1 MIFIKGDLLK
11 FNRLN
16 NPLSIIGIIMVIIS
30 ILIIFVHS
38 LDNLALQFTYPFLM
52 GSSQGKA
59 IIFFFLM
66 GSLLILSQFVKDST
80 RIANSKYASKSG
92 NYYLKTIIV
101 LVFCT
106 FILGQIFEIWIRV
119 RLGVPIFT
127 TFVSTSPS
135 LSSSSI
141 IHSHVFKS
149 MLGLLIHDSGLQVP
163 SNIHTGFSIAQ
174 YIPKYAMII
183 FAVLPTVYILGLLSL
198 GKRNDLQKIILIFG
212 ICTAMIGMV
221 DGGLFSTP
229 ALLGFAILIGSFSIQ
244 KPFSIK
250 NLIKPSTVMIILL
263 VIRVLIGL
271 AGSSPEYYEV
281 TVLGGHG
288 EIPLQG
294 FNVTNEQIVGNAT
307 IITVS
312 SKMDE
317 MTFFNQVFKEYN
329 GKYPAFFVS
338 WNIYSYF

>member
-1 MIFIKGDLLK
+1 
-11 FNRLN
+11 
-16 NPLSIIGIIMVIIS
+16 
-30 ILIIFVHS
+30 
-38 LDNLALQFTYPFLM
+38 M
-52 GSSQGKA
+52 GSSEGKA

-66 GSLLILSQFVKDST
+66 GSLLILSQFVNDSK
-80 RIANSKYASKSG
+80 RLENSKYTSKPG
-92 NYYLKTIIV
+92 NYYLKLIII

-106 FILGQIFEIWIRV
+106 FILGQIFEIWIRI

-127 TFVSTSPS
+127 TFVSTSPT
-135 LSSSSI
+135 LSTSSI

-149 MLGLLIHDSGLQVP
+149 MLGLLISDSGLHIP
-163 SNIHTGFSIAQ
+163 LNIHTGVSIAQ
-174 YIPKYAMII
+174 YIPKYTMII

-198 GKRNDLQKIILIFG
+198 GKRSDIEKIILIFG

-221 DGGLFSTP
+221 DGGLFSIP
-229 ALLGFAILIGSFSIQ
+229 ALLGFTILLGIFSIK

-250 NLIKPSTVMIILL
+250 NLVKPSTIIIVIL

-271 AGSSPEYYEV
+271 VGSNPEYYEV

-307 IITVS
+307 IITLS
-312 SKMDE
+312 SNMDE
-317 MTFFNQVFKEYN
+317 MTFFNQIFKDYN